1 MAEWL
6 PWDLWLA
13 RRGLS
18 AATWPTAGDNA
29 PPRDYQRLDPH
40 TPPGRPGRRSAAEV
54 ERDRDAERE
63 LLRRLLEG

>member
-6 PWDLWLA
+6 GWDEWLA
-13 RRGLS
+13 RRGL
-18 AATWPTAGDNA
+18 AAASWPAADDA

-63 LLRRLLEG
+63 LLRRLLGG